1 VVARRVSEA
10 TGACAASPG
19 YVTHWISPACLPK
32 MAAVTSLRLLC
43 LCQLALVPL
52 AAGAQVAPAPRPAT
66 HVRVSG
72 IVRDTLFQGLRSV
85 RVQLKDDAGRVI
97 YTNERGRFDMD
108 SVPIGTRVLLF
119 SRAGYNPMNVEAEVT
134 PQGAGVVD
142 IVLDA
147 IADLP
152 GATQSSALTGIV
164 MDTLG
169 QPVSAAIVSLAGGQA
184 ETRTDSL
191 GRFVLPRAA
200 ARIQQ
205 IVRVRK
211 LGYSAQLLQMM
222 IPDGEV
228 TRVTVTMR
236 PPARDLGT
244 VLVQGQRIPKRLEGF
259 ERRRRFGQGYYLTP
273 EQIERRNAIQVSD
286 LLRQLAG
293 VRVSPNSRGQATVFG
308 RGQCLMN
315 VMIDGMNIPI
325 DDTTPIDGLVTAT
338 DVLSVEAYPDGA
350 SAPAELMASARGG
363 GCGVI
368 VITTK

>member
-1 VVARRVSEA
+1 
-10 TGACAASPG
+10 
-19 YVTHWISPACLPK
+19 
-32 MAAVTSLRLLC
+32 MAAVTSSLPLLV
-43 LCQLALVPL
+43 LCQLALVPM
-52 AAGAQVAPAPRPAT
+52 AVRAQVAPARPAT

-72 IVRDTLFQGLRSV
+72 IVRDTLFQGIRSV
-85 RVQLKDDAGRVI
+85 RVQLKDHAALVL

-108 SVPIGTRVLLF
+108 SVPVGTQVLLF
-119 SRAGYNPMNVEAEVT
+119 SRAGFNPMNVEAEVT

-147 IADLP
+147 ASELP
-152 GATQSSALTGIV
+152 GSTQSGALSGIV
-164 MDTLG
+164 MDSLG
-169 QPVSAAIVSLAGGQA
+169 QAVPAALVSLAGGQA
-184 ETRTDSL
+184 DTRTDSL

-211 LGYSAQLLQMM
+211 LGYSPQLVQMM

-228 TRVTVTMR
+228 TRVTVTLR

-244 VLVQGQRIPKRLEGF
+244 VLVQGKRIPRRLEAF

-286 LLRQLAG
+286 LLRQMAG
-293 VRVSPNSRGQATVFG
+293 VRVTPNSRGQPTVYG

-315 VMIDGMNIPI
+315 VLIDGMNIPI
-325 DDTTPIDGLVTAT
+325 DESTPIDGLVTAT

-350 SAPAELMASARGG
+350 TAPAELMSSARGG